1 MNSKKSITILIAIIG
16 LLLMLLAGT
25 IGYIMGNPNTN
36 HSESNAIIDDKKV
49 MQEIEELKKMYDS
62 KIADKTNTYNA
73 LEAEREKVQL
83 LVSELEKSKN
93 DAKALIKY
101 KTEYQSLESKMRLL
115 VDEIVVLKN
124 KKTNITIKQEKQ
136 KVASK
141 VIQPKIEKAVI
152 PVTIPVKKEVV
163 ITNKSEPSKT
173 KTDDFFGKKE
183 QPKQEPEVKKTITIV
198 KTEKP
203 VKVSLSN
210 VKAGAY
216 VIKSVS
222 KLIETNAAGKADLIK
237 INFTLNENQSVT
249 AGEKTLYIQIIDG
262 KNNVL
267 GRRITEYFDNQS
279 LTYSLT
285 KAINY
290 DNQQQDYSIEFVK
303 KDFEKGTYFISIFD
317 RDELVGRASFTL
329 K

>member
-1 MNSKKSITILIAIIG
+1 
-16 LLLMLLAGT
+16 MLLAGT
-25 IGYIMGNPNTN
+25 IGYIMGSPNSN
-36 HSESNAIIDDKKV
+36 DSKSNAISTDKKV
-49 MQEIEELKKMYDS
+49 MQEIEELKQMYDS

-93 DAKALIKY
+93 DAKALVKY
-101 KTEYQSLESKMRLL
+101 KTQYQSLESKMRVL
-115 VDEIVVLKN
+115 VEEIVVLKS
-124 KKTNITIKQEKQ
+124 KKTNISIKQEKQ

-141 VIQPKIEKAVI
+141 VIQPKIENAVV
-152 PVTIPVKKEVV
+152 PVTIAAKKEVTAV
-163 ITNKSEPSKT
+163 TKSEPVKT

-183 QPKQEPEVKKTITIV
+183 LPKQEAEVKKTPTIV
-198 KTEKP
+198 KSEKP
-203 VKVSLSN
+203 IKVSLSN

-216 VIKSVS
+216 AIKSGS
-222 KLIETNAAGKADLIK
+222 KQIETNASGKADLIK
-237 INFTLNENQSVT
+237 INFTLNDNST
-249 AGEKTLYIQIIDG
+249 INTGEKTLYIQIIDG

-267 GRRITEYFDNQS
+267 GKRITEYFDNQA

-290 DNQQQDYSIEFVK
+290 SSQQQDYSIEFIK